1 MKLIKYI
8 FAFLVLCNTSVYSQT
23 DSLLTKTE
31 AVKLVLENNYGV
43 IVATNN
49 IDIASN
55 NASIYNSGYLPTVNA
70 NAGANYSVTDTE
82 NTNHNDSK
90 ITINNAERN
99 YYNAS
104 VGLNYTLFDGFGR
117 KYNYQRLKETENLS
131 ELEAKTVIENALL
144 QLFNIYYEVAQLT
157 ENNKNIA
164 QSLAISK
171 NRLQRA
177 QYAYNYGQQTKLDVL
192 NAEVDY
198 NNDSIKYLNT
208 TQLLKNTKRTLNYL
222 LGRNAT
228 INFEVNTAILGYR
241 DFDINQ
247 LLNQAKVYNTEI
259 LTVAKNIELSE
270 YQIKINQ
277 ANYYPKVAFN
287 TFYNYNKFNNDN
299 SYPYAAQLNKGL
311 NAGLSL
317 NWNIFDGGFTK
328 TKIANAKIN
337 NLNLQILK
345 NQIEHEIETDVLN
358 AYEVYKNALF
368 VLQAEQQNVATSEIN
383 FNRSQEYFKLG
394 QINSIE
400 FRQAQLNLLNAKTNL
415 NAAKY
420 NAKIAELRILQLTG
434 QLLTI
439 DF

>member
-1 MKLIKYI
+1 MNIFKYI
-8 FAFLVLCNTSVYSQT
+8 TVLFLIFSTTIYSQT
-23 DSLLTKTE
+23 DSLLTKAE

-43 IVATNN
+43 LMATNN
-49 IDIASN
+49 VEIASN

-70 NAGANYSVTDTE
+70 NAAANYNLTDTE
-82 NTNHNDSK
+82 NKNQDNSTVK
-90 ITINNAERN
+90 INNAEREV
-99 YYNAS
+99 YNAS
-104 VGLNYTLFDGFGR
+104 LGVNYTLFDGFGR

-144 QLFNIYYEVAQLT
+144 QLFNVYYDVAQLT
-157 ENNKNIA
+157 ENNKNIK
-164 QSLAISK
+164 QSLTISK

-177 QYAYNYGQQTKLDVL
+177 QYAYDYGQQTKLDVL

-198 NNDSIKYLNT
+198 NNDSINYLNAS
-208 TQLLKNTKRTLNYL
+208 QLLKNTKRNLNYL

-228 INFEVNTAILGYR
+228 INFEVNTTIKSYR
-241 DFDINQ
+241 DFNVNQ
-247 LLNQAKVYNTEI
+247 LLNEAKVYNTQM
-259 LTVAKNIELSE
+259 LTVLKNLELSE
-270 YQIKINQ
+270 YQIQINK
-277 ANYYPKVAFN
+277 ANYYPKLSFS
-287 TFYNYNKFNNDN
+287 TYYNYNQIDNDD
-299 SYPYAAQLNKGL
+299 SYLYAQQLSKGL

-337 NLNLQILK
+337 NLNLQIQK
-345 NQIEHEIETDVLN
+345 NQIEHEIETEILN

-400 FRQAQLNLLNAKTNL
+400 FRQAQLNLFNAKTNL

-420 NAKIAELRILQLTG
+420 NAKVAELRILQLTG
-434 QLLTI
+434 QLLMLE
-439 DF
+439 F